1 VSQLVMKAT
10 ERQIRSFFEKVG
22 KVKDVIMIRD
32 KYTNRHKGFAYV
44 EMQDLES
51 VPMVRITV
59 STAVSKGRVP
69 VRRRKILLVLTFRI
83 NLENER

>member
-1 VSQLVMKAT
+1 MKAT
-10 ERQIRSFFEKVG
+10 ERQIRNFFEKVG

-51 VPMVRITV
+51 FARVTER
-59 STAVSKGRVP
+59 AVQP
-69 VRRRKILLVLTFRI
+69 TL
-83 NLENER
+83 